1 MSGSDGSGFQANL
14 HSSTSTTVVAPGS
27 TSSASLS
34 VGGTARSC
42 EAGESLIMC
51 ELLKAKEFSK
61 KLSKSK
67 DESPRATVAVG
78 GRTIGGALGMGM
90 RAKSVKFTN

>member
-1 MSGSDGSGFQANL
+1 
-14 HSSTSTTVVAPGS
+14 
-27 TSSASLS
+27 
-34 VGGTARSC
+34 
-42 EAGESLIMC
+42 MC

-78 GRTIGGALGMGM
+78 GRTIGGALVMGM